1 VVRHS
6 AHFLASASRTDAHR
20 PGNNPSLPNVVATG
34 SLVGSGPAVSLLLA
48 NWPAPARVRARR
60 CIDLSWRVVTPP
72 EQPSSE
78 SDIPEQF
85 RIRQAKRE
93 RLLADGRTPYPV
105 EVARTHTLAE
115 IRRAYPDLEAN
126 TETGQVVGVAGRV
139 MFARNS
145 GKLCFATLQEGDG
158 THLQAMISLDRVG
171 QESLDAWKSD
181 VDLGDI
187 VFVHGEVI
195 SSRRGELSVL
205 GDSWQI
211 VSKALRPLP
220 VAHKEMS
227 EEARVRQRYV
237 DLIVRPEAR
246 TIARQRVAVVRAVR
260 EALHRRGFLEVET
273 PMLQTLAGGAAAR
286 PFVTH
291 SNALD
296 ADLYLRIAPELFLK
310 RCLVGGFERV
320 FELNRVFRNEGA
332 DSTHSPEFA
341 MLETYQAYGT
351 YDDSAVATREIIQ
364 EVADEAI
371 GTRKLPLPDGSIYD
385 IDGEWDSIQMYP
397 SLSEALGEEISP
409 VTPAERLWQI
419 ADRLGVDIP
428 RDRGFGH
435 GKLVEELW
443 EHTVGNK
450 LWAPTFVRDFPVETT
465 PLTAPHRTIE
475 GVTEKWD
482 LYVRHIELATGYS
495 ELIDPVIQRERF
507 EAQARAAA
515 AGDDEAMALDED
527 FLAALEYAMPP
538 STGTGMGIDRL
549 LMALTGLSIRETVLF
564 PIVRRQIN

>member
-1 VVRHS
+1 MS
-6 AHFLASASRTDAHR
+6 SSDASAR
-20 PGNNPSLPNVVATG
+20 PA
-34 SLVGSGPAVSLLLA
+34 A
-48 NWPAPARVRARR
+48 NSA
-60 CIDLSWRVVTPP
+60 DSD
-72 EQPSSE
+72 
-78 SDIPEQF
+78 DIPEQY

-93 RLLADGRTPYPV
+93 RLLAEGRDPYPV
-105 EVARTHTLAE
+105 QVARTHSLAE
-115 IRRAYPDLEAN
+115 LRAAYPDLEVD
-126 TETGQVVGVAGRV
+126 TQTGDIVGVAARV
-139 MFARNS
+139 VFARNS
-145 GKLCFATLQEGDG
+145 GKLCFATLQDGDG
-158 THLQAMISLDRVG
+158 TQLQAMISLAEVG
-171 QESLDAWKSD
+171 QESLDAWKAD

-187 VFVHGEVI
+187 VFVHGQVI

-205 GDSWQI
+205 ADSWQI

-227 EEARVRQRYV
+227 EESRVRQRYV

-246 TIARQRVAVVRAVR
+246 TIARQRIAVVRAVR
-260 EALHRRGFLEVET
+260 SALERRGFLEVET
-273 PMLQTLAGGAAAR
+273 PMLQTLPGGAAAR

-310 RCLVGGFERV
+310 RCLVGGFEKV
-320 FELNRVFRNEGA
+320 FELNRNFRNEGA

-351 YDDSAVATREIIQ
+351 YDDSARVTREIVQ

-371 GTRKLPLPDGSIYD
+371 GTRQVPLPDGTTYD
-385 IDGEWDSIQMYP
+385 LDGEWPSLQMYP
-397 SLSEALGEEISP
+397 SLSEALGEEI
-409 VTPAERLWQI
+409 TPETGVGTLRAI
-419 ADRLGVDIP
+419 ADRLGLEIP
-428 RDRGFGH
+428 TDRGYGH

-443 EHTVGNK
+443 EHTVGEQ

-465 PLTAPHRTIE
+465 PLTRAHRSIP

-482 LYVRHIELATGYS
+482 LYVRKFELATGYS
-495 ELIDPVIQRERF
+495 ELIDPVIQRARF
-507 EAQARAAA
+507 EDQARAAA
-515 AGDDEAMALDED
+515 AGDDEAMRLDED

-538 STGTGMGIDRL
+538 TTGTGMGIDRL

-564 PIVRRQIN
+564 PIVRRHGN

>member
-1 VVRHS
+1 MTPADS
-6 AHFLASASRTDAHR
+6 PDA
-20 PGNNPSLPNVVATG
+20 T
-34 SLVGSGPAVSLLLA
+34 
-48 NWPAPARVRARR
+48 
-60 CIDLSWRVVTPP
+60 
-72 EQPSSE
+72 
-78 SDIPEQF
+78 DIPEQY
-85 RIRQAKRE
+85 RIRQGKRE
-93 RLLADGRTPYPV
+93 RLLAEGREPYPV
-105 EVARTHTLAE
+105 EVHRTHTLAD
-115 IRRAYPDLEAN
+115 IRRSYPDLTAD
-126 TETGQVVGVAGRV
+126 TATGDVVGVAGRV

-158 THLQAMISLDRVG
+158 TQLQTMLSLDRVG
-171 QESLDAWKSD
+171 PDSLEAWKAD

-187 VFVHGEVI
+187 VFVRGEVV

-205 GDSWQI
+205 ADSWQI

-227 EEARVRQRYV
+227 EESRVRQRYV

-260 EALHRRGFLEVET
+260 SALERRGFLEVET

-296 ADLYLRIAPELFLK
+296 VDLFLRIAPELFLK
-310 RCLVGGFERV
+310 RALVGGFERV

-351 YDDSAVATREIIQ
+351 YDDSAVVTRELIQ

-371 GTRKLPLPDGSIYD
+371 GTREVPLPDGTVYD
-385 IDGEWDSIQMYP
+385 LDGEWQSVEMYP
-397 SLSEALGEEISP
+397 SLSEALGEE
-409 VTPAERLWQI
+409 VTPETDAERLWAI
-419 ADRLGVDIP
+419 ADRLGVEIA
-428 RDRGFGH
+428 RDRGYGH

-443 EHTVGNK
+443 EHLVGNN

-465 PLTAPHRTIE
+465 PLTRAHRSVP

-482 LYVRHIELATGYS
+482 LYVRNFELATGYS
-495 ELIDPVIQRERF
+495 ELVDPVIQRERF

-515 AGDDEAMALDED
+515 AGDDEAMILDED

-564 PIVRRQIN
+564 PIVRRHGN